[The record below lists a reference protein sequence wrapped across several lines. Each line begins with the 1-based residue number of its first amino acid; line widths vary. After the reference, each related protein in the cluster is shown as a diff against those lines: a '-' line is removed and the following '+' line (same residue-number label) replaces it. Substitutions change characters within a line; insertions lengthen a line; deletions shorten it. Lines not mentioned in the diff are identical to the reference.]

1 MSKRTANLLAAAGQL
16 VADAVTARLAD
27 ELTHTASAPAALMT
41 IAHHPGL
48 SIDRLSEAL
57 GITESG
63 GVRLID
69 RLAADGL
76 VRREKLSARSLGLHL
91 TGRGGRAVERI
102 EQARIAAAAEIM
114 APLSAAQRR
123 QLEAMLARI
132 LAARTHG
139 EEDLRRIC
147 RLCSFDAC
155 ERDGQ
160 TCPVSAAAQTD
171 QTATRRPPSR

>member
-1 MSKRTANLLAAAGQL
+1 MSERAANLLAAAGQL
-16 VADAVTARLAD
+16 VADAVTARLDD
-27 ELTHTASAPAALMT
+27 ELAHTASAPAALMT

-48 SIDRLSEAL
+48 SIERLSDAL
-57 GITESG
+57 GLTQSG

-76 VRREKLSARSLGLHL
+76 VRREKLSARSLKLHL
-91 TGRGGRAVERI
+91 TGRGGRAVQRI
-102 EQARIAAAAEIM
+102 EQARIAAAADLLSS
-114 APLSAAQRR
+114 LSAPQRR

-139 EEDLRRIC
+139 EDDLRRIC

-155 ERDGQ
+155 ESGGR
-160 TCPVSAAAQTD
+160 TCPVARAAG
-171 QTATRRPPSR
+171 

>member
-1 MSKRTANLLAAAGQL
+1 
-16 VADAVTARLAD
+16 
-27 ELTHTASAPAALMT
+27 MT

-48 SIDRLSEAL
+48 SIERFSAAL
-57 GITESG
+57 ELTQSG

-76 VRREKLSARSLGLHL
+76 VRRQKLTARSVKLHL
-91 TGRGGRAVERI
+91 TATGARAVKDIER
-102 EQARIAAAAEIM
+102 ARIAAAADLLS
-114 APLSAAQRR
+114 PLSSTQRR

-139 EEDLRRIC
+139 QDDLRRIC

-155 ERDGQ
+155 ESGGR
-160 TCPVSAAAQTD
+160 TCPVSEAAG
-171 QTATRRPPSR
+171 